1 MNIWILIV
9 SPFSGVFPV
18 HLQVSG
24 VLLVHPVFWCGS
36 SGWFIRDIGLF
47 GFFLDDLGNEYFFLR
62 DLSTI
67 LPLSQMY
74 IPLIC
79 SEEHEHIVQ
88 HSTVGYNISHCY
100 KRMRHAGAETQ
111 KRRDSG

>member
-1 MNIWILIV
+1 MKIWILIV
-9 SPFSGVFPV
+9 SPLSGVFPV

-24 VLLVHPVFWCGS
+24 VLPVHPVFWRAS

-47 GFFLDDLGNEYFFLR
+47 GFFLDDLRSDDLGNDDLGNHDFFLR
-62 DLSTI
+62 YLSTI

-79 SEEHEHIVQ
+79 SEQEEHVVQ
-88 HSTVGYNISHCY
+88 HGTIGY
-100 KRMRHAGAETQ
+100 
-111 KRRDSG
+111 